1 VRFGTLRG
9 MDERLRQLREE
20 LARCKRECDEAK
32 NDARASNVRLNACL
46 IRLGRAEQA
55 IELYEAGQKR

>member
-1 VRFGTLRG
+1 

-20 LARCKRECDEAK
+20 LARCRRECDEAK